1 MEKGGNDEITV
12 VTEPGKD
19 EDGFMYVNSKRRR
32 QQHKKPS
39 AFIYGKK
46 PQADPA
52 ALPSSDYD
60 VPDGYDPSITVSV
73 PKECLSILIG
83 TGGRNV
89 CLVVKHSRVFIKS
102 NEEGFVQLYPRHGG
116 NNESNLL
123 LAQRMIK
130 SIVAGGV
137 IRWFTHPSSTNKYY
151 HVSFR
156 SELQDLVASMTK
168 NACSLQLL
176 RAFSGHLCL
185 FVIPENDEFDE
196 KDIAEL
202 RPALLAKIVE
212 LSKA

>member
-1 MEKGGNDEITV
+1 M
-12 VTEPGKD
+12 
-19 EDGFMYVNSKRRR
+19 
-32 QQHKKPS
+32 
-39 AFIYGKK
+39 
-46 PQADPA
+46 
-52 ALPSSDYD
+52 
-60 VPDGYDPSITVSV
+60 
-73 PKECLSILIG
+73 
-83 TGGRNV
+83 
-89 CLVVKHSRVFIKS
+89 
-102 NEEGFVQLYPRHGG
+102 QLYPRHGG

-185 FVIPENDEFDE
+185 FVMPENDEFDE